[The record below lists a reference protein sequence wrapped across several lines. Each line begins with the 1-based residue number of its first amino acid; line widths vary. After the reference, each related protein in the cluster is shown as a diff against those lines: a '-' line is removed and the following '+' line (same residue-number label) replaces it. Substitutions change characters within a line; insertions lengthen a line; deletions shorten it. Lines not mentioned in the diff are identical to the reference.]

1 MSALDYLATRR
12 APVTL
17 GAIGC
22 AFACTI
28 ASVCGCAPDA
38 VWLMA
43 ATLALAGALALTTDY
58 LRSRRF
64 LCELDDLAQTLEQPW
79 QLHSLMGE
87 PAGAD
92 QEVVLDALRAMG
104 RASAREVAQAKQ
116 RADEHRSFVE
126 GWVHDVKAPLASCE
140 LVAKRVAEPERSQLE
155 RELDRIDRKVASALW
170 YARADC
176 AGRDYAIREVP
187 LVTIPR
193 AACRD
198 NARFLI
204 EHGCVPQ
211 IDVAGDLT
219 VLTDRKQ
226 AVFIVSQLVENAAKY
241 GASHLRVFADTRGD
255 KAAGSVSLVVEDDG
269 LGIPAAEVGRVFERG
284 FTGTRGREHAA
295 STGMGL
301 FLAARL
307 CDQLGLELEIESD
320 EGEGCRATLTFPLD
334 RRRLD
339 AERDRVVRHP

>member
-1 MSALDYLATRR
+1 
-12 APVTL
+12 
-17 GAIGC
+17 
-22 AFACTI
+22 
-28 ASVCGCAPDA
+28 
-38 VWLMA
+38 MA
-43 ATLALAGALALTTDY
+43 ATLALAGALALTAGY

-79 QLHSLMGE
+79 QLHSLMGD

-92 QEVVLDALRAMG
+92 QEIVLDALRAMG
-104 RASAREVAQAKQ
+104 RASAREVALAKQ
-116 RADEHRSFVE
+116 RADDHRSFVE

-176 AGRDYAIREVP
+176 AGRDYAIREVA
-187 LVTIPR
+187 LASIPR

-219 VLTDRKQ
+219 V
-226 AVFIVSQLVENAAKY
+226 S
-241 GASHLRVFADTRGD
+241 
-255 KAAGSVSLVVEDDG
+255 GS
-269 LGIPAAEVGRVFERG
+269 
-284 FTGTRGREHAA
+284 
-295 STGMGL
+295 
-301 FLAARL
+301 
-307 CDQLGLELEIESD
+307 
-320 EGEGCRATLTFPLD
+320 
-334 RRRLD
+334 
-339 AERDRVVRHP
+339 